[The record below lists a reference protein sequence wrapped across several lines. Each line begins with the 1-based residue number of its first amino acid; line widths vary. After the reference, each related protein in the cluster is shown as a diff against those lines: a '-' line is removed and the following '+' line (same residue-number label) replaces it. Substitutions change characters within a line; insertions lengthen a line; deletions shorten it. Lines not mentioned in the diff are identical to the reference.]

1 MLEALGALGGGMR
14 KLLLAHGGVYRKFCG
29 LKEGSF
35 GGFGGGMPELN
46 FGLRGGR
53 DFWGNGG
60 YVCRDISG
68 LWGGYARTFG
78 GFGVCRKSCGLRGG
92 YAGTVVR

>member
-1 MLEALGALGGGMR
+1 MLEALGALGGGVCGNFCWRMGGYTEGFVGLR
-14 KLLLAHGGVYRKFCG
+14 RELL
-29 LKEGSF
+29 

-46 FGLRGGR
+46 FGLRGG

-60 YVCRDISG
+60 GVCRDISG
-68 LWGGYARTFG
+68 LWVGYVRT
-78 GFGVCRKSCGLRGG
+78 FGVCRKFCGLRGG